1 MKMKHKIIALALV
14 VMLVASCVSPAYA
27 LDYQYTGD
35 APGQNFYQATTV
47 DSDYI
52 ANSSTIVV
60 GADGTITTTADQ
72 LTSTSP
78 LSILNIPVGDYP
90 DSWGEATDVAIAQN
104 SVFPNYLAP
113 TTQQSKAV
121 SFLWPDPT
129 IISSG
134 ALPTATNMGYSFLL
148 GYNYYGYGLVMPKLT
163 KGGAIARLS
172 IPSIGVNEWVYEGT
186 SQTSMRNGVAHFS
199 CTPAWGGNIALAG
212 HNNPSTRAFHNLKN
226 IKVGDTITYTTGYG
240 ALTYVV
246 SNITTCAT
254 TDTSGLLQDGTNKL
268 TMYTCKEGQ
277 PSVKLCVV
285 ATLAV

>member
-1 MKMKHKIIALALV
+1 MKKTKHFLALMLAV
-14 VMLVASCVSPAYA
+14 VTAMACMVPAYA
-27 LDYQYTGD
+27 LDYQYSGE

-52 ANSSTIVV
+52 ANSDAIVV
-60 GADGTITTTADQ
+60 GADGTIASTADQ
-72 LTSTSP
+72 LTDSSP
-78 LSILNIPVGDYP
+78 LSVLNIPVGDYP

-113 TTQQSKAV
+113 TTQQSQV
-121 SFLWPDPT
+121 GGFLHPDFT

-134 ALPTATNMGYSFLL
+134 ALPTTTNMFSAYWGYGYSW
-148 GYNYYGYGLVMPKLT
+148 YNSYLPKLT

-172 IPSIGVNEWVYEGT
+172 IPSIGVAEWVYEGT
-186 SQTSMRNGVAHFS
+186 TTENMRKGVGHFD

-226 IKVGDTITYTTGYG
+226 IKEGDAITYTTGFG
-240 ALTYVV
+240 TMKYVV
-246 SNITTCAT
+246 SSITTCAT
-254 TDTSGLLQDGTNKL
+254 TDTSGLQQDGTNKL
-268 TMYTCKEGQ
+268 TLYTCKEGQ

-285 ATLAV
+285 ATLAA